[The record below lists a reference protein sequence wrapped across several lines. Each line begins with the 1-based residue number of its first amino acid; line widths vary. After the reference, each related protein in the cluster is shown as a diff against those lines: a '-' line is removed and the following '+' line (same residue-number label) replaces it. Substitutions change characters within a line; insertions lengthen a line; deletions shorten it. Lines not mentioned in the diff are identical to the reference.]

1 MSSQE
6 SARNIRRI
14 QEQRYKLA
22 LYYQRLK
29 NPNKNNNNSVR
40 QVSQSVKQYTKKNEL
55 HHDDKEVLQKQEKFL
70 HELQGLTLSERNTQ
84 LEKLKTIHVFNGIH
98 NYSERVEL
106 LENYIVKKKISFNR
120 LGLHLFQNEVKSLL
134 KLTNCP
140 HVPQILGFNP
150 KRMEIY
156 MTYCGKELTRQTL
169 PKDWK
174 VQLKNISE
182 IFIQNN
188 IHSNDMII
196 RNTTVLND
204 KLYIID
210 FGLNNQFKE
219 DINTVLRNFYYRLL
233 EFERKGR

>member
-6 SARNIRRI
+6 SAMNIRRI

-29 NPNKNNNNSVR
+29 KPKVTNNNIQTQIVPR
-40 QVSQSVKQYTKKNEL
+40 IKKKYEL
-55 HHDDKEVLQKQEKFL
+55 KHDDKVVLQTQKNFL
-70 HELQGLTLSERNTQ
+70 ETLQGLTVSERNMK
-84 LEKLKTIHVFNGIH
+84 LENLKVIHVFNGIH

-106 LENYIVKKKISFNR
+106 LENYIVKKKISLNR
-120 LGLHLFQNEVKSLL
+120 LGLHLFQNEVNSLL

-140 HVPQILGFNP
+140 HVPQIIGFNP

-174 VQLKNISE
+174 TQFKNISE
-182 IFIQNN
+182 VFIQNK

-196 RNTTVLND
+196 RNTTVLD
-204 KLYIID
+204 GQLYIID
-210 FGLNNQFKE
+210 FGLNNQFKD
-219 DINTVLRNFYYRLL
+219 DINTVLRNFYYRLV
-233 EFERKGR
+233 EFERKIR

>member
-6 SARNIRRI
+6 SVMNIRRI
-14 QEQRYKLA
+14 QEQRYKMA
-22 LYYQRLK
+22 MYYQRFK
-29 NPNKNNNNSVR
+29 NINKNNSHPIR
-40 QVSQSVKQYTKKNEL
+40 QVQFIKKSTNKNGL
-55 HHDDKEVLQKQEKFL
+55 SHDDKEVLDIQKKFIDK
-70 HELQGLTLSERNTQ
+70 LQGLSVTERNTQ
-84 LEKLKTIHVFNGIH
+84 LENLKVIHVFNGIH

-120 LGLHLFQNEVKSLL
+120 LGLHLFQNEVNSLL
-134 KLTNCP
+134 KLTNCS
-140 HVPQILGFNP
+140 HIPQILGFNP

-174 VQLKNISE
+174 VQFKNISE
-182 IFIQNN
+182 IFIQNK

-196 RNTTVLND
+196 RNTTVLD
-204 KLYIID
+204 GKLYIID

-219 DINTVLRNFYYRLL
+219 DINIVLRNFYYRLL
-233 EFERKGR
+233 EFERKTR